1 MLKRALISLLFFP
14 AIALA
19 QETAPLIGSEA
30 TQPQTE
36 QVAATPIDNVNRI
49 LVIGDAMAG
58 GLGAGMARMAAG
70 DARLQVVSR
79 FNESSGITRPDIYDW
94 ASALPK
100 IMEGKNFTSVVVLI
114 GLNDSQDIRGAAGQF
129 AFNSPEWI
137 AAYKANTDLI
147 LDSLISQNVKVFWL
161 GEPPMGDAT
170 YDAEM
175 QQVAGLQKDRVVA
188 KGATF
193 IDTRPLLLSP
203 EGAYVDFGPDDT
215 GEMRKLRQ
223 KDGVT
228 FFKQGNNKFAQLIL
242 NAIKTGAPSAAPVA
256 AAAPAPQVDL
266 PSAPVFG
273 QADVNGT
280 TVVAELGVV
289 VPELRKIEPA
299 QVGSSIVP
307 AQGTAAEK
315 LFATGEVTA
324 SPLGRF
330 DDFSYEAPAAN

>member
-1 MLKRALISLLFFP
+1 MFKRALLGFLFFP
-14 AIALA
+14 AFVLA

-36 QVAATPIDNVNRI
+36 QVVAMPTDGVNRI

-70 DARLQVVSR
+70 DATMQVVSR

-114 GLNDSQDIRGAAGQF
+114 GLNDSQGIRGAGGQF
-129 AFNSPEWI
+129 AFNTPEWI
-137 AAYKANTDLI
+137 AAYQANTDLI
-147 LDSLISQNVKVFWL
+147 LDSLISQNVKVYWL

-175 QQVAGLQKDRVVA
+175 KQVAGLQKNRVVA

-203 EGAYVDFGPDDT
+203 DGAYVDLGPDDT
-215 GEMRKLRQ
+215 GEIRKLRQ

-242 NAIKTGAPSAAPVA
+242 SAIKNGAPAGAPVA
-256 AAAPAPQVDL
+256 AAASEAVL
-266 PSAPVFG
+266 PSSPVFG
-273 QADVNGT
+273 QADVNGA
-280 TVVAELGVV
+280 TVVAELGTVL
-289 VPELRKIEPA
+289 PETRKIEPA
-299 QVGSSIVP
+299 QLGSSIVP
-307 AQGTAAEK
+307 APGSAAEK
-315 LFATGEVTA
+315 LFIAGEFAAT
-324 SPLGRF
+324 PMGRF
-330 DDFSYEAPAAN
+330 DDFSYEAPSAN